1 MKLRFERDALRYR
14 MRKSD
19 LEQLNHQGFVT
30 NTVTFPSGMLQYE
43 LHIADVPETTA
54 DINGGIISV
63 QIPVGIA
70 TEWINTEEVGIY
82 HRMHLA
88 NDQILDITIEKDFP
102 CKDTP
107 EEDKSDTFTE
117 LAAGS
122 GKNEVC

>member
-19 LEQLNHQGFVT
+19 LEQLSHQGFVK

-43 LHIADVPETTA
+43 LHVADVPETTA

-63 QIPVGIA
+63 QIPLGIA

-102 CKDTP
+102 CENDSD
-107 EEDKSDTFTE
+107 EDKKDTFTE
-117 LAAGS
+117 LAEKS
-122 GKNEVC
+122 GKNEIC